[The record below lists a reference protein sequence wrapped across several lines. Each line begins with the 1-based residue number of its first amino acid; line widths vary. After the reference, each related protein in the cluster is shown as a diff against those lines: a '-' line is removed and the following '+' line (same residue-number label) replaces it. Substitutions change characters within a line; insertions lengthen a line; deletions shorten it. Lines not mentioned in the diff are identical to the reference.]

1 MSISLYFGLPR
12 SGKTAYAT
20 WLAIHESI
28 LIHSGKSIYE
38 RVIVNWPI
46 NFPGI
51 IYSNYQ
57 YIKSHMIGRHSLIII
72 DEAQLDFSDRG
83 YKSFSSADI
92 EFFTM
97 HGHYQYDI
105 ILITQQWDG
114 VDRKIRVLLNDVYY
128 VKKGH
133 YGYSHIYPVKFN
145 IIIPKRKENFSS
157 NPNIGQII
165 QGYEHWSIWESIKHI
180 RFWRPIVYKYYNTHE
195 DPKGALAYWLP
206 KDYPRTLPQEKIKKP
221 PAE

>member
-12 SGKTAYAT
+12 SGKTAYCT
-20 WLAIHESI
+20 YLAINEAI
-28 LIHSGKSIYE
+28 KIYQGKSKYE
-38 RVIVNWPI
+38 RVITNWDI
-46 NFPGI
+46 RFPGI
-51 IYSNYQ
+51 IYSDYSD
-57 YIKSHMIGRHSLIII
+57 IKSHHIGRNSLIII

-83 YKSFSSADI
+83 YKDFSARDI

-128 VKKGH
+128 VRKGR

-145 IIIPKRKENFSS
+145 ILIPKRKDNFSQ
-157 NPNIGQII
+157 NPNVGKII
-165 QGYEHWSIWESIKHI
+165 QGYERWSLPEGLIHK
-180 RFWRPIVYKYYNTHE
+180 RFWRPLIYEYYDTHE
-195 DPKGALAYWLP
+195 DPNLP
-206 KDYPRTLPQEKIKKP
+206 YAK
-221 PAE
+221 